1 MRLAV
6 AAVAAAFT
14 VSTVAFAQSNW
25 DKTYAVKNRPNV
37 QVEVDDVPVQ
47 VHSCGGCRTVHIHV
61 DPHGQDLSRWHITD
75 IQGGDGIRFEMRH
88 LQDRSFFGI
97 GWHGQSPE
105 VLVETPGETDAAVHS
120 SNGALMVTGVHGNLD
135 LKTSNGAIA
144 SDQTAGPLRVNTS
157 NGAVRVRGADG
168 TLTATTSNGSMDLQG
183 RFTQVDAQTSE
194 GSVAMQLLPGSNLQ
208 SSSRIST
215 SDGSIT
221 LSVPRDLRAD
231 VQASTSNGRIANSL
245 DLQNS
250 TKSDDSVRGQMNGGG
265 PSLRVRTSNGSIA
278 LNTR

>member
-1 MRLAV
+1 MRVAV
-6 AAVAAAFT
+6 ATVAVAFLA
-14 VSTVAFAQSNW
+14 STVAFAESSW
-25 DKTYAVKNRPNV
+25 DKAYNISSRPNV

-47 VHSCGGCRTVHIHV
+47 VHSCGSCRTVHIHV

-75 IQGGDGIRFEMRH
+75 MQGGNGIRFEMRH

-105 VLVETPGETDAAVHS
+105 VFVETPSETDAAVHS
-120 SNGALMVTGVHGNLD
+120 SNGSLMVTGVHGTID
-135 LKTSNGAIA
+135 LKTSNGAVA
-144 SDQTAGPLRVNTS
+144 SEQTAGPLRVSTS
-157 NGAVRVRGADG
+157 NGAVRVHGADG

-183 RFTQVDAQTSE
+183 RFMQVDAQTSE
-194 GSVAMQLLPGSNLQ
+194 GSVAMQLLPGSSLQ
-208 SSSRIST
+208 SSSRVTT

-221 LSVPRDLRAD
+221 LSVPRDLHAD

-250 TKSDDSVRGQMNGGG
+250 TKSDDSLHGLMNGGG
-265 PSLRVRTSNGSIA
+265 PTLRVHTSNGSIA
-278 LNTR
+278 LNAR